1 MTIAYSW
8 ASYPSLSYNLVV
20 GVGTSNWYSSAICG
34 VELLSEQNDSAASV
48 TVKIK
53 KSNAT
58 SLGSA
63 KLIARLYKAKPHPA
77 NYPQPLGWDNSNDPN
92 KFGLA
97 QSAPVLLEGLISD
110 SAYTDVTFQ
119 FTSPLVAE
127 SNYNGRYVVVIM
139 PAFEYTQSY
148 EAAVN
153 PDNRASAGFP
163 TDSFVFIEG
172 TRDTS
177 YSLGQPGFNF
187 CMTYNSNSGSSPNQ
201 YDRMVLQIDGVPSNT
216 APTDISL
223 SSASIAENAAANA
236 TVGTL
241 SATDAEGG
249 AMSWALVA
257 GAGDTDNGSFEIV
270 GDELRLANGVSLDY
284 EAKSSYSV
292 RVQATDAGDLTYA
305 QALTISVTNLN
316 EAPSNITL
324 SASSIQEGNA
334 IGDVVGTLAAIDPDT
349 GDSAFTFSLVSGGD
363 KFSIEGG
370 SLKAAAV
377 FDYEVAT
384 SHSVTVRAT
393 DAGGAAFDKVFTI
406 SVVND
411 SSDDPQAVEGSAVV
425 SGTGGKVALVS
436 ANNPTVAELTLEGA
450 ALPVGSVVRWSG
462 NSNQKFFKIS
472 GNAKAFKAIP
482 LTPPVSWKWSAA
494 GDDAWEVLQGF

>member
-34 VELLSEQNDSAASV
+34 VELLSEENDSAASV

-63 KLIARLYKAKPHPA
+63 KLIARLYKAKPYPA

-148 EAAVN
+148 ESAVN

-163 TDSFVFIEG
+163 TNSFVFIEG

-236 TVGTL
+236 AVGTL
-241 SATDAEGG
+241 SAVDAEGG
-249 AMSWALVA
+249 PMSFALVA
-257 GAGDTDNGSFEIV
+257 GAGSSDNASFEIV

-284 EAKSSYSV
+284 ETKSSYSI
-292 RVQATDAGDLTYA
+292 RVQATDEGGLS
-305 QALTISVTNLN
+305 LESSFIISVLN
-316 EAPSNITL
+316 
-324 SASSIQEGNA
+324 
-334 IGDVVGTLAAIDPDT
+334 
-349 GDSAFTFSLVSGGD
+349 
-363 KFSIEGG
+363 
-370 SLKAAAV
+370 
-377 FDYEVAT
+377 
-384 SHSVTVRAT
+384 
-393 DAGGAAFDKVFTI
+393 DA
-406 SVVND
+406 
-411 SSDDPQAVEGSAVV
+411 SDDPIDLPSSQIAALSSGKAVASVAVDPRE
-425 SGTGGKVALVS
+425 VAV
-436 ANNPTVAELTLEGA
+436 TLNGA
-450 ALPVGSVVRWSG
+450 ALPQGSVIKNTVTG
-462 NSNQKFFKIS
+462 QKFMKSAGGELAFV
-472 GNAKAFKAIP
+472 AVELVPKAEW
-482 LTPPVSWKWSAA
+482 SWSADGEA
-494 GDDAWEVLQGF
+494 AWEVLQGF